1 MNEQESETYMEY
13 IQIFQILQ
21 NSRDSLVKRLSLAD
35 GAFPN
40 AVTKN
45 EPFLLPLFHATSS
58 YISHRTDHDDRC
70 DESNAAANWIPG
82 ERSLNDILRL
92 SSFAIRGV
100 ADKIDL
106 DRAALRRLTPPFI
119 ITYLPYW
126 VC

>member
-1 MNEQESETYMEY
+1 MEY
-13 IQIFQILQ
+13 IQKFQILQ

-45 EPFLLPLFHATSS
+45 EPFLLPLFHATSP

-70 DESNAAANWIPG
+70 DESDAAANWIPG

-92 SSFAIRGV
+92 SFFRNPRRGRQV
-100 ADKIDL
+100 DL

-119 ITYLPYW
+119 ITYLPY
-126 VC
+126 

>member
-45 EPFLLPLFHATSS
+45 EPFLLPLFHATSP
-58 YISHRTDHDDRC
+58 YISHRTDHDDLC
-70 DESNAAANWIPG
+70 DESDAAAYWLLD

-92 SSFAIRGV
+92 SSFAIRSV
-100 ADKIDL
+100 ADGIDL
-106 DRAALRRLTPPFI
+106 DRAALRRL
-119 ITYLPYW
+119 LHLH
-126 VC
+126 